1 MTHLNLTPAFP
12 QLTILR
18 QENSGYRNGGVA
30 SYSVVLGEDANR
42 VFALPLQVF
51 GKPKSGESTFR
62 LNANPYELGREEFG
76 NGNRDYKLLTNA

>member
-18 QENSGYRNGGVA
+18 QEKSGYRNGGVA
-30 SYSVVLGEDANR
+30 SYSVVLGEDTNC

-51 GKPKSGESTFR
+51 SKPQEGDATFK
-62 LNANPYELGREEFG
+62 LGSNPYQLGREEFG
-76 NGNRDYKLLTNA
+76 NGNRDYKLLTDA